1 MITTRPETSTQ
12 PGAERRK
19 RLGLRL
25 VCAWAFL
32 LSVQL
37 PGLTEGQDLSLALS
51 DLVLV
56 AGVLTTLSSTR
67 IRAGV
72 WSVWHFAM
80 PVWMGVSAILVGPL
94 TRYSV
99 ANKVVGL
106 AVLLVAYA
114 FITSHVWTWDDV
126 FRVVRAFY
134 AGVVVFSALG
144 IARYILNVELPF
156 TFCQTCDVRLLGFM
170 PDANLYGSLLVV
182 ALAAFIALDGSRQ
195 PLVPPALRWP
205 SVLVLVA
212 SLALSSSRSAWLA
225 MGGVVVAALISRR
238 RRALLPLLAAGVAV
252 IGAGFVFASERVLQF
267 VDLAG
272 RRHSIESRFA
282 LIDHAFDA
290 IGESP
295 LVGIGL
301 GNSPVRYG
309 QIIHNTL
316 LWITSEMGVIGLVVF
331 GGFLVW
337 MAARLADAAATT
349 MPARRRMVSF
359 LIMGN
364 VGMLVFSQFV
374 EAFYQRHWWLLFALT
389 ASVSAVAA
397 ADRGQD
403 AIEPTPRL
411 LGQD

>member
-1 MITTRPETSTQ
+1 
-12 PGAERRK
+12 
-19 RLGLRL
+19 

-144 IARYILNVELPF
+144 IARYALNVEIPF

-182 ALAAFIALDGSRQ
+182 ALAAFIALDGPRQ

-225 MGGVVVAALISRR
+225 MGGVVVVALISRR
-238 RRALLPLLAAGVAV
+238 RRALLPLLAAAVAV

-331 GGFLVW
+331 GGFLLW

-397 ADRGQD
+397 ADREQD
-403 AIEPTPRL
+403 ARDPTPRPVR
-411 LGQD
+411 QD